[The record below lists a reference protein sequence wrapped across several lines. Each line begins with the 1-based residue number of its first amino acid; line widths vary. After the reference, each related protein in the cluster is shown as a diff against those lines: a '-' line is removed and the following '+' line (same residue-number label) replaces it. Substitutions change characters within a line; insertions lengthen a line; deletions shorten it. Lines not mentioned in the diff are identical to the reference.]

1 MLALYFF
8 AGPRRYLSIWLL
20 FFLATAGFQMIP
32 VNWIVLPKAG
42 VSKAYDWV
50 LVFTA
55 IAFFF
60 QPKYFLQSPVWKYFR
75 PYVIFGLLL
84 LVLFVYSIFFRDIEF
99 SVTVRVFRN
108 FIIFIVLFL
117 FVLLELSE
125 LRKIFRG
132 IVYATSL
139 ASLIYCLQP
148 LLHTGIL
155 NMVSSDLSDTSG
167 EGVTRFYNVPV
178 FVYPV
183 VFFLFYSKNVFSL
196 QFNRLLLCINL
207 LAILLSQ
214 HRNLILAVGICFFL
228 LIYLQGRMKLQYSL
242 HYLMLDIGIVLGA
255 DTLKNKRF
263 SKGVENLSTLP
274 LNTEDIRF
282 SQVSLSELS
291 TTRFRHLILA
301 ERFQYIMASETRAAL
316 GIGLMTDDSKKATPL
331 KFYIGIPDDD
341 GNISQIANIDIAWA
355 ALLLQLGLPGTL
367 LFCWLHI
374 FLVYKF
380 WRWRGDRCL
389 QIGILYLAGL
399 LITSFYGSMISMP
412 YTTCLVMLF
421 AAYYYQL
428 TQEPTAKKSI

>member
-1 MLALYFF
+1 M
-8 AGPRRYLSIWLL
+8 
-20 FFLATAGFQMIP
+20 
-32 VNWIVLPKAG
+32 
-42 VSKAYDWV
+42 
-50 LVFTA
+50 
-55 IAFFF
+55 
-60 QPKYFLQSPVWKYFR
+60 KYFR

-242 HYLMLDIGIVLGA
+242 LYLMLAIGIFMGT
-255 DTLKNKRF
+255 DTLMNKRF

-301 ERFQYIMASETRAAL
+301 ERFQYIMATETRAAL

-355 ALLLQLGLPGTL
+355 ALLLQLGLPGTCS
-367 LFCWLHI
+367 FAGSI
-374 FLVYKF
+374 FSWCTNSGDGEAIVVY
-380 WRWRGDRCL
+380 R
-389 QIGILYLAGL
+389 
-399 LITSFYGSMISMP
+399 
-412 YTTCLVMLF
+412 
-421 AAYYYQL
+421 
-428 TQEPTAKKSI
+428 